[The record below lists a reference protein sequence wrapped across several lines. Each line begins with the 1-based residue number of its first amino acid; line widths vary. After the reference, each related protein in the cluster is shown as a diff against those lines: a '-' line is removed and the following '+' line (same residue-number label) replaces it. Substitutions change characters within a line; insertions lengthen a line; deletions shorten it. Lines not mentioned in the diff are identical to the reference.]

1 MFFTN
6 LRRIIQSGFIGFW
19 RNSFVSLS
27 SMLIMVVTI
36 FVVGSLNFVSV
47 LLAETLENVRA
58 RVDINVYLVQGAD
71 EEGIFAFQERLESL
85 DTVEAVAYTSR
96 EQALIDFRASQP
108 EFNEAFDILEE
119 NPLNASLNI
128 LATETSNYEEIQV
141 FLESDAA
148 LDAEGENLVEYSNYN
163 NNRLVIDRLTSI
175 IESTRRAGVYTT
187 AILIVLSIL
196 ITFNTIRLA
205 IYTSREEI
213 SVMRLVGASNTYI
226 RGPFVVSGIIGGV
239 FAGTIVL
246 MAFYPLTLWLG
257 PGAESLFGS
266 INIFDHYVNNFFELA
281 LIFVGTGILLGAI
294 SSYLAVKRYLTY

>member
-1 MFFTN
+1 MFLTN
-6 LRRIIQSGFIGFW
+6 LKRIIQSGFIGFW

-58 RVDINVYLVQGAD
+58 RVDINVYLVQDAA
-71 EEGIFAFQERLESL
+71 EEDIFVLQERLESL

-96 EQALIDFRASQP
+96 EQALINFRASQP

-119 NPLNASLNI
+119 NPLNASLNV
-128 LATETSNYEEIQV
+128 LATETSNYEEIQT
-141 FLESDAA
+141 FLESDTA
-148 LDAEGENLVEYSNYN
+148 LSAEGENLVEYSNYN

-246 MAFYPLTLWLG
+246 MVFYPLTLWLG

>member
-1 MFFTN
+1 
-6 LRRIIQSGFIGFW
+6 
-19 RNSFVSLS
+19 
-27 SMLIMVVTI
+27 MVVTI

-58 RVDINVYLVQGAD
+58 RVDINVYLVQDA
-71 EEGIFAFQERLESL
+71 EEDDIFVLQERLEAL

-96 EQALIDFRASQP
+96 EQALLDFRASQP
-108 EFNEAFDILEE
+108 EFNEAFDILDE

-128 LATETSNYEEIQV
+128 LATETSNYEEIQI
-141 FLESDAA
+141 FLESDAV
-148 LDAEGENLVEYSNYN
+148 LSPEGESLVEYSNYN

-226 RGPFVVSGIIGGV
+226 RGPFVVSGVIGGI
-239 FAGTIVL
+239 FAGMIVL

-266 INIFDHYVNNFFELA
+266 INVFDHYVNNFFQLA
-281 LIFVGTGILLGAI
+281 FIFVGTGILLGAI